1 MRVSLQMV
9 VFLILC
15 GCSKAQ
21 DVVKPNAAPNV
32 SVSLESGAG
41 GYIYLDGK
49 FTGKIAPNKVVV
61 GKGMHIISVAD
72 PSGAAYYRKEAV
84 VTKDTAIK
92 MTNADIPAPRTWKA
106 LWIGVHE
113 AVNPNGGS
121 THFSTEDLNAAYDFF
136 KWSIAEHFEKYSF
149 GVTHWDVERLDI
161 NDPVSLTQSGSNQI
175 IPFQNITN
183 KISAIVPG
191 AYDCVF
197 VFFRQQEGAVAH
209 IGNYFGLGWCD
220 PLREVEKTGYVIV
233 KFDVGNSIQ
242 DKISYYKSTDPG
254 IFLHEW
260 LHTVGESYFSSLG
273 YNLPMPAGDGLR
285 VHAAEIYGYTFPW
298 LGWYKDF
305 MAGKVVSKD
314 GVGYCG
320 IGPEALLNNSVRKT
334 ALGGN

>member
-1 MRVSLQMV
+1 MV

-21 DVVKPNAAPNV
+21 DMIKLNVTPSV
-32 SVSLESGAG
+32 SVSLESGAT

-49 FTGKIAPNKVVV
+49 FTGKVAPGKIAV
-61 GKGMHIISVAD
+61 GKGLHIISVGD
-72 PSGAAYYRKEAV
+72 PSASVYYRKEAV
-84 VTKDTAIK
+84 VARDTVIK
-92 MTNADIPAPRTWKA
+92 MTTADIPAPRTWKA
-106 LWIGVHE
+106 LWIGVYE

-136 KWSIAEHFEKYSF
+136 KWSIAEHFEKYSY
-149 GVTHWDVERLDI
+149 GVTRWDVERLDI
-161 NDPVSLTQSGSNQI
+161 KDPVSLIQSGSNQI
-175 IPFQNITN
+175 IPFENIRA

-191 AYDCVF
+191 QYDCVF
-197 VFFRQQEGAVAH
+197 VFFRQQEGSISH

-233 KFDVGNSIQ
+233 KFDVGRSIQ
-242 DKISYYKSTDPG
+242 DKIGYYKSTDPG

-305 MAGKVVSKD
+305 MAGTVVGKN
-314 GVGYCG
+314 GVGYFG

-334 ALGGN
+334 AVGGR

>member
-1 MRVSLQMV
+1 MRVSLHIV
-9 VFLILC
+9 AFLILC

-61 GKGMHIISVAD
+61 GKGTHIISVAD

-84 VTKDTAIK
+84 VAKDTAIK

-161 NDPVSLTQSGSNQI
+161 NDPVSLIQSGSNQV

-197 VFFRQQEGAVAH
+197 VFFRQHEGAVAH

-260 LHTVGESYFSSLG
+260 LHTVGESYFPSLG
-273 YNLPMPAGDGLR
+273 YNLPIPAGDGLR

>member
-1 MRVSLQMV
+1 MRVSLPIAALLV
-9 VFLILC
+9 LC

-21 DVVKPNAAPNV
+21 DIVKPITRPNV
-32 SVSLESGAG
+32 SISLESGAA

-49 FTGKIAPNKVVV
+49 FTGKKTPNQIFIDK
-61 GKGMHIISVAD
+61 GKHLISVAD
-72 PSGAAYYRKEAV
+72 PDAAIYYRVEASIA
-84 VTKDTAIK
+84 KDTSLK
-92 MTNADIPAPRTWKA
+92 MNNTNIPTPRTWKA
-106 LWIGVHE
+106 LWIGVRE
-113 AVNPNGGS
+113 AVNPAGGS
-121 THFSTEDLNAAYDFF
+121 THFATEDLDAAYNFF

-161 NDPVSLTQSGSNQI
+161 DDPISLIQSGGNQI
-175 IPFQNITN
+175 IPFEAIT
-183 KISAIVPG
+183 KKVSSIVPG

-233 KFDVGNSIQ
+233 KFDIGASIQ
-242 DKISYYKSTDPG
+242 DKISYYKNNDPG

-260 LHTVGESYFSSLG
+260 LHTVGESYFPSLG